1 MLGCAAVPRITFTSS
16 LQRHVSCPSEPVG
29 GTTVREALEQY
40 FARHPQV
47 RSYVLDEQGALR
59 HHVVLF
65 ANGTQI
71 RDRTGQQDPIGE
83 TVELYVMQAL
93 SGG

>member
-1 MLGCAAVPRITFTSS
+1 V
-16 LQRHVSCPSEPVG
+16 H
-29 GTTVREALEQY
+29 EALEQY

-59 HHVVLF
+59 QHVVVF
-65 ANGTQI
+65 VNGTQV
-71 RDRTGQQDPIGE
+71 RDRSRQQDPIDDGAE
-83 TVELYVMQAL
+83 IYVMQAL